1 MIMYCNDKNP
11 LLSILMEILLE
22 SCSALVDGLRRLI
35 LYLKQKKK
43 YCFLNQG
50 AWHKV
55 SVHFTVAIHTNEDL
69 LNGPYA
75 LHNEIIIIPVGLCL
89 LALKGFYHVRF
100 FRKIGLKNIRK
111 QVCFTIELH
120 LFTTNRTTATKSWPK
135 YVKHMNKSYMSASS
149 MAKCWKSEIGI
160 VWWHED
166 LKNFTC
172 HVQLIEC
179 FLQAFRLQ

>member
-43 YCFLNQG
+43 YCFFEPRSITKLVFISQ
-50 AWHKV
+50 WP
-55 SVHFTVAIHTNEDL
+55 SSQNENV

-100 FRKIGLKNIRK
+100 FRKIGLKSIRK
-111 QVCFTIELH
+111 KVCSLLNCICSQQTEQLRQN
-120 LFTTNRTTATKSWPK
+120 LDPSL
-135 YVKHMNKSYMSASS
+135 KHMNKSYMSASS

>member
-43 YCFLNQG
+43 YFFWTKLVFISQ
-50 AWHKV
+50 WP
-55 SVHFTVAIHTNEDL
+55 SSQNEDV
-69 LNGPYA
+69 LNGPFA

-100 FRKIGLKNIRK
+100 FREIGLKSIRK
-111 QVCFTIELH
+111 QVCSLLNCICSQHTEQLRQN
-120 LFTTNRTTATKSWPK
+120 LDPSLWNTWTNLTWVLPAWPN
-135 YVKHMNKSYMSASS
+135 VES
-149 MAKCWKSEIGI
+149 
-160 VWWHED
+160 
-166 LKNFTC
+166 LK
-172 HVQLIEC
+172 
-179 FLQAFRLQ
+179 